1 MPRLARCFTF
11 GAGAVN
17 RPIKAV
23 IEGTMTRAIFLGK
36 PIYLLLWLAVIGVLA
51 GVGDMQMH
59 LSFFNAFIFVVLALA
74 MAVVIIVVVA

>member
-1 MPRLARCFTF
+1 M
-11 GAGAVN
+11 N

-23 IEGTMTRAIFLGK
+23 TAGMMTWAICLGK
-36 PIYLLLWLAVIGVLA
+36 PIFMLLWLAVIDVLA

>member
-1 MPRLARCFTF
+1 
-11 GAGAVN
+11 
-17 RPIKAV
+17 
-23 IEGTMTRAIFLGK
+23 MTRAIFLGK